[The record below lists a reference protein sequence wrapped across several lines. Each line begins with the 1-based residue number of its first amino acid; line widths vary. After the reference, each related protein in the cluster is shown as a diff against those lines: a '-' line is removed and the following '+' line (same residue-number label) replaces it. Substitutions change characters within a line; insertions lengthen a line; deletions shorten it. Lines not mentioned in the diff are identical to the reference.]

1 MFRFI
6 RKTKADDAYRFRYED
21 EYGNTIH
28 VALKSDNVFFAELT
42 VKGKGTV
49 IVDGK
54 SLPLKA
60 SEKLASLLG
69 DHYMY
74 QKESFDI
81 VDTWFRTVTD
91 LNRLV
96 FLPNEENTLS
106 EQEEIFVRLTKSEEL
121 SDIVQEVFA

>member
-1 MFRFI
+1 
-6 RKTKADDAYRFRYED
+6 
-21 EYGNTIH
+21 
-28 VALKSDNVFFAELT
+28 
-42 VKGKGTV
+42 
-49 IVDGK
+49 
-54 SLPLKA
+54 
-60 SEKLASLLG
+60 
-69 DHYMY
+69 MY